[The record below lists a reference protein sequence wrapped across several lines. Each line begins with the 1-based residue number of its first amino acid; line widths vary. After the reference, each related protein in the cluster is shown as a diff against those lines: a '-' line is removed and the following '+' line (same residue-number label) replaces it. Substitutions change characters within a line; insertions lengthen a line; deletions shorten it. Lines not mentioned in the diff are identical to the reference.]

1 MERSMAAVILEA
13 RQQLEKEISN
23 QSSEENE
30 DVYVPFDFNLE
41 RRKVRENIPESDEE
55 DVYMTMS

>member
-1 MERSMAAVILEA
+1 MAAVILEA

>member
-1 MERSMAAVILEA
+1 MAAVILEA

-41 RRKVRENIPESDEE
+41 RRKVKENIPESDEE

>member
-1 MERSMAAVILEA
+1 MAAVILEA

-41 RRKVRENIPESDEE
+41 RRKVRGNIPESDEE

>member
-1 MERSMAAVILEA
+1 MAAVILEA

-30 DVYVPFDFNLE
+30 DVYVPFDFNHQ